1 MENINIIKTV
11 KVFESKSNYH
21 NGEDIGS
28 GFVVIVD
35 PMPTTG
41 HQKWQVAQATKY
53 ALENLILE
61 DE

>member
-1 MENINIIKTV
+1 MENIIKTV

-21 NGEDIGS
+21 NGEDIGP

-35 PMPTTG
+35 PLPTTE
-41 HQKWQVAQATKY
+41 HQKWQVAQATRY
-53 ALENLILE
+53 ALENLVLE